1 MKAILY
7 SAVLFFLFSPGV
19 LFYVPSKNHYL
30 VIGIHAILF
39 GLLLQGIHQMEESF
53 TVATQSSTTNQ
64 ITIGPY
70 GWLLIFMVAIGLLA
84 CPACA
89 RILCVILFMR
99 S

>member
-53 TVATQSSTTNQ
+53 TVANPAVSQMNQ
-64 ITIGPY
+64 NLFGPFFY
-70 GWLLIFMVAIGLLA
+70 VLLFMGGIGLLA
-84 CPACA
+84 CPSCA
-89 RILCVILFMR
+89 VTLLAISGMR
-99 S
+99 